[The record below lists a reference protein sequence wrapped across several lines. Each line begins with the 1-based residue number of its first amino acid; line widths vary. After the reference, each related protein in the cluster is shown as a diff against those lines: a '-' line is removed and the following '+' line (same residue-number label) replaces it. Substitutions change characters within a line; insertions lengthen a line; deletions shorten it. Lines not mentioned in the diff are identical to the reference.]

1 MTLPPLNVCR
11 TCRQIFLMMGA
22 TDAEAEVAR
31 KKIQDILKEYG
42 CTWNDLPEIIA
53 AADARQE
60 AFTDTVDDDQGT
72 QAPAQPDDIPT
83 VNPLDLVIRLVEQH
97 IAITEDERLAVALWI
112 LHTYVYARFRESPR
126 LALLSPVN
134 GCGKSTLLSLLQLV
148 VRYGCGTANTTPA
161 VIYYELE
168 RNPLTTW
175 LIDEADNLDLH
186 KQSNGVIRSVLNM
199 GHTRGA
205 TVCRMIRGEPV
216 KIRVF
221 APLAVAA
228 IGTLPFPLLRR
239 SISINM
245 QRPIADQKLERLDDA
260 SPVWAAARHQIQ
272 IWERRCSL
280 APDPVIPAGLRNR
293 AADNWR
299 VLLAIADDLG
309 HGDEAR
315 SAAIALS
322 ANRLYTE
329 PGIALLAD
337 ILEVFQQKGVDRLTS
352 KELVAA
358 LLALNDGDWNE
369 WRGPKEDRQPH
380 RLTQSELAAML
391 RPFHIKPRTIWPK
404 ARKSGSRSSR
414 GYLKASFQKAWDA
427 YCRDDT
433 PTQTSKVTPL
443 DRGAAA

>member
-1 MTLPPLNVCR
+1 MLGSPN
-11 TCRQIFLMMGA
+11 
-22 TDAEAEVAR
+22 DAEAKVAR
-31 KKIQDILKEYG
+31 AKLQDILKQHA

-53 AADARQE
+53 AAETRED
-60 AFTDTVDDDQGT
+60 FTDIDERHGSEANQQQKDDDF
-72 QAPAQPDDIPT
+72 PT
-83 VNPLDLVIRLVEQH
+83 VNPLDLVMRLVEQH
-97 IAITEDERLAVALWI
+97 IAITGDECLAVALWI
-112 LHTYVYARFRESPR
+112 LHTYVYDRYRESPR

-134 GCGKSTLLSLLQLV
+134 GCGKSTLLSLLALL
-148 VRYGCGTANTTPA
+148 VRYGCSTANTTPA

-175 LIDEADNLDLH
+175 LIDEADNLGLH
-186 KQSNGVIRSVLNM
+186 KQSHDVIRAVLNM

-205 TVCRMIRGEPV
+205 TVCRMGKGGPL

-221 APLAVAA
+221 APLAIAA

-239 SISINM
+239 SITINM
-245 QRPIADQKLERLDDA
+245 QRPTGTQKLERLDDA
-260 SPVWAAARHQIQ
+260 SPMWAAARHQIQ
-272 IWERRCSL
+272 RWERRCRL
-280 APDPVIPAGLRNR
+280 ASDPAIPAGLRNR

-309 HGDEAR
+309 HGDAAR
-315 SAAIALS
+315 AAAIKLS
-322 ANRLYTE
+322 ANRVYIE
-329 PGIALLAD
+329 PAVALLAD
-337 ILEVFQQKGVDRLTS
+337 ILEVFQQKGIDRLTS

-404 ARKSGSRSSR
+404 ARNSNSKSSR

-427 YCRDDT
+427 YCRDNT
-433 PTQTSKVTPL
+433 PTHPSKVMPL